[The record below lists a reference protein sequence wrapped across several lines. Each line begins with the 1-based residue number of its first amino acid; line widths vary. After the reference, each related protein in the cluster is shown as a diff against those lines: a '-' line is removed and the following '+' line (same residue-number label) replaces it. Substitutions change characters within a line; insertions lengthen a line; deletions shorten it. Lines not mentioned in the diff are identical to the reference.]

1 MTTLLLSVFFAIS
14 ASAYDV
20 EVDGLCYYLN
30 ETEKTATVTYKEWK
44 KASYSGSIEIPSFIV
59 IKEVEY
65 KIKSINLVDE
75 FPNTYHCES
84 VTVLERK

>member
-1 MTTLLLSVFFAIS
+1 MSFAR
-14 ASAYDV
+14 D
-20 EVDGLCYYLN
+20 
-30 ETEKTATVTYKEWK
+30 
-44 KASYSGSIEIPSFIV
+44 
-59 IKEVEY
+59 IKELSGEY